1 MDFLLPGKPTNVLFK
16 RFTDRWSMV
25 ISAYLSTVFEEMAQQ
40 LGRELLDPYLDRPQK
55 HRCKHGNE
63 LKMWKVA
70 QFSHHAHCSST
81 SRSGRSWVLQKR
93 YNDFSHLHEELK
105 KSKCL
110 WLNKWLRW
118 PWGWSGLYASRVS
131 QGVGE
136 DTRTSWNGESS
147 FQNDLSSWFPTGLG
161 NEKTCFTWFSPRT
174 NEQHIAIGNST

>member
-1 MDFLLPGKPTNVLFK
+1 
-16 RFTDRWSMV
+16 MV

-40 LGRELLDPYLDRPQK
+40 LGRELSDPYLDRPQK

-70 QFSHHAHCSST
+70 QFSHHAHCSLT
-81 SRSGRSWVLQKR
+81 TRSGRSWVLQKR

-110 WLNKWLRW
+110 WLNNSLRW

-161 NEKTCFTWFSPRT
+161 REWEDLLYLIFP
-174 NEQHIAIGNST
+174 